1 MQGQQ
6 VAFVA
11 LFGESIY
18 AGIFPDVG
26 PVASESTQLH
36 VVAMLPFAVPEHE
49 NQLVLAAIERSHAA
63 IVFDPHAYVEERV
76 IDLSPSSNQLAHVT
90 PVHADEMDRTECAV
104 SSQQSQT
111 GSEKRDELGFTHLAR
126 SHLEFAMLDA
136 AVSAGRAR
144 ASRRW

>member
-18 AGIFPDVG
+18 AGIFPNVS

-63 IVFDPHAYVEERV
+63 VVFDPHAYVEERV

-90 PVHADEMDRTECAV
+90 PVHADEMDRTDRK
-104 SSQQSQT
+104 ST
-111 GSEKRDELGFTHLAR
+111 
-126 SHLEFAMLDA
+126 
-136 AVSAGRAR
+136 
-144 ASRRW
+144 